1 MPHSKQA
8 KKRLRQSFVRKA
20 RNQTVKSAYRTY
32 IKRFTTA
39 LEEGD
44 LEKARQELPQT
55 MKQIDKAAKKGV
67 IHWNQ
72 ASRKIS
78 RLHARL
84 NKLEKETT
92 T

>member
-8 KKRLRQSFVRKA
+8 KKRLRQSFVRRA

-39 LEEGD
+39 LEQGD
-44 LEKARQELPQT
+44 VEAARKELPLT

-72 ASRKIS
+72 AARKIS

-84 NKLEKETT
+84 NKMEKGKDE
-92 T
+92 